1 MICVPQ
7 ADKVAGD
14 IERLVAEGF
23 AIVRSREGNTV
34 ELEIKPRR
42 NTVRRCCSLGGDA
55 CSRSWES
62 CAASRPERGQRA
74 GCQAEGGVMQSDLG
88 IDARRYQSWPARS
101 ASFSTSAGAAFSLPG
116 GMRIVR
122 NVNPAASR
130 MRTTASS
137 HVIPPAVSRIGTVP
151 ANTCPTP
158 E

>member
-1 MICVPQ
+1 
-7 ADKVAGD
+7 
-14 IERLVAEGF
+14 
-23 AIVRSREGNTV
+23 
-34 ELEIKPRR
+34 
-42 NTVRRCCSLGGDA
+42 
-55 CSRSWES
+55 
-62 CAASRPERGQRA
+62 
-74 GCQAEGGVMQSDLG
+74 MQSDLG

-151 ANTCPTP
+151 RIRAQLRNSAFRRLPPVLSGAPPFDRVPALRLRNYRAQLCRNKC
-158 E
+158 